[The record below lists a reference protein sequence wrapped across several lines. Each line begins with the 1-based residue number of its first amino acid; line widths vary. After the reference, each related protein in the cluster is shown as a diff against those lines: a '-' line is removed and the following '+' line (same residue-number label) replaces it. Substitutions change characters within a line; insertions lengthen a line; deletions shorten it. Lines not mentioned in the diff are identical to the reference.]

1 MALNGVSEMSD
12 TDSKRQW
19 SAWLPATATLVSIL
33 SCYGTLG
40 IIAALSLMGV
50 TIVLNVHVW
59 AAVIVAFA
67 LAAVV
72 GLALGCRRHG
82 RTIPLGLAI
91 VGALLVIGSMYG
103 PQGIRAMLGVPSQA
117 VELIGF
123 VSLIAAA
130 VWDWRL

>member
-1 MALNGVSEMSD
+1 MRG
-12 TDSKRQW
+12 
-19 SAWLPATATLVSIL
+19 PLVHGPL
-33 SCYGTLG
+33 RLAFLFHLACDRVRRCLAAFD
-40 IIAALSLMGV
+40 AALPDDPRVERRKMFGYP
-50 TIVLNVHVW
+50 
-59 AAVIVAFA
+59 AAFA

-123 VSLIAAA
+123 VGLIAAA